1 MINKIKIGGNMTR
14 MFFFLL
20 GFGLMVIGFTYI
32 ITYMNLMSMGYGLL
46 DYLKFIFYRVECQF
60 SLIGLILVSIIIL
73 TKENEKNDL
82 HI

>member
-1 MINKIKIGGNMTR
+1 MSR

-32 ITYMNLMSMGYGLL
+32 ITYMNLMSMGYSFLQ
-46 DYLKFIFYRVECQF
+46 YLSFILSKVECLF
-60 SLIGLILVSIIIL
+60 ALIGFILVSIIIL
-73 TKENEKNDL
+73 TKGNEENDL

>member
-1 MINKIKIGGNMTR
+1 MGR

-32 ITYMNLMSMGYGLL
+32 ITYMNLMSMGYSFSQ
-46 DYLKFIFYRVECQF
+46 YLSFIVSKVECLF
-60 SLIGLILVSIIIL
+60 AFIGFILVSIIIL
-73 TKENEKNDL
+73 TKGTEENDL